1 MRVLQKIVPV
11 VIMAVPLMGF
21 SASGLYGISGMPG
34 TSASSDS
41 DSVSIGTVI
50 DEVIWVVGDEAI
62 LKSDVEMMRMQAAME
77 GVKWNGDPDCTIPEQ
92 IAVQKLFKHQ
102 AIIDSI
108 EVTDADVASEV
119 EQQINY
125 WLEMVDG
132 SRERLEEYKHQSLA
146 QIRNDLREEMKD
158 RQMVQQMKRKLV
170 EDISVTP
177 AEVRRY
183 FKDLPQ
189 DSIPFVPTE
198 VEVQII
204 QVTPRIPPEELNRVK
219 DELRDYTDRVNKGD
233 ASFQTLARLY
243 SEDPRTARRGGE
255 LGLTVRGTLD
265 PAFATVAFNL
275 TDPKKVSKIVESE
288 FGFHI
293 IQLIEKRGDKVNVRH
308 ILRKPV
314 VPDEEIEKTLLR
326 LDSVAVALREGVV
339 PEVLKP
345 FIDAEKLVG
354 TFTFEDAVPA
364 LSDDKD
370 TRFSKGLMS
379 TNMMQTGHTSSK
391 FRMQDLPPEVAKAVD
406 TLQVGEISRAFQM
419 INQRGK
425 TVCVIAKLK
434 NRIDGH
440 KATVTEDFQTLKD
453 VVLQKRQNDRI
464 HQWVVDKIKNVYT
477 RLNDNYKDC
486 NFEYEGWFK

>member
-1 MRVLQKIVPV
+1 MTLLLLL
-11 VIMAVPLMGF
+11 PLMA
-21 SASGLYGISGMPG
+21 SAEKK
-34 TSASSDS
+34 DS
-41 DSVSIGTVI
+41 LATDSIGTVI
-50 DEVIWVVGDEAI
+50 DEVVWVVGDDAI
-62 LKSDVEMMRMQAAME
+62 LKSDVETMRMQAAME
-77 GVKWNGDPDCTIPEQ
+77 GVKWSGNPDCSIPEQ

-102 AIIDSI
+102 AEIDSI
-108 EVTDADVASEV
+108 EVTDADVAQEV
-119 EQQINY
+119 EQQISY

-132 SRERLEEYKHQSLA
+132 SRERLEEYKHQPLS

-158 RQMVQQMKRKLV
+158 RQMVQKMRMKLV
-170 EDISVTP
+170 EDIAVTP

-183 FKDLPQ
+183 FKDMPQ
-189 DSIPFVPTE
+189 DSIPYVPTE

-204 QVTPRIPPEELNRVK
+204 QQTPRIEPEELNRVK
-219 DELRDYTDRVNKGD
+219 DELREYTERVNKGE

-243 SEDPRTARRGGE
+243 SEDPGTARRGGE
-255 LGLTVRGTLD
+255 LGLVGRGTLD

-288 FGFHI
+288 FGYHI

-314 VPDEEIEKTLLR
+314 VSDEAVERTLGR
-326 LDSVAVALREGVV
+326 LDSIAADIRAG
-339 PEVLKP
+339 K
-345 FIDAEKLVG
+345 
-354 TFTFEDAVPA
+354 FTFEDAAPM

-370 TRFSKGLMS
+370 TRNSKGLMS

-391 FRMQDLPPEVAKAVD
+391 FRMQDLPPEVAKVVD
-406 TLQVGEISRAFQM
+406 TMQVGQISQSFQM

-453 VVLQKRQNDRI
+453 VVLEKRREERI
-464 HQWVVDKIKNVYT
+464 HQWVVDKIKSVYT
-477 RLNDNYKDC
+477 RLSDDYKDC
-486 NFEYEGWFK
+486 QFEYEGWIK

>member
-1 MRVLQKIVPV
+1 MRALKRIIPT
-11 VIMAVPLMGF
+11 ILLAVPLMG
-21 SASGLYGISGMPG
+21 SVVSGNASN
-34 TSASSDS
+34 ASHAST
-41 DSVSIGTVI
+41 DSVSVGTVI

-62 LKSDVEMMRMQAAME
+62 LKSDVEVMRMQAAME
-77 GVKWNGDPDCTIPEQ
+77 GVKWSGDPYCTIPEQ

-108 EVTDADVASEV
+108 EVTDADVAQEV

-132 SRERLEEYKHQSLA
+132 SRERLEEYKHQSLS

-183 FKDLPQ
+183 FKDMPQ

-204 QVTPRIPPEELNRVK
+204 QQTPLVAPEELNRVK

-243 SEDPRTARRGGE
+243 SEDPGTARRGGE
-255 LGLTVRGTLD
+255 LGLTGRGTLD

-314 VPDEEIEKTLLR
+314 VSDEEIEKAIVR
-326 LDSVAVALREGVV
+326 LDSIADDIREG
-339 PEVLKP
+339 K
-345 FIDAEKLVG
+345 
-354 TFTFEDAVPA
+354 FTFEDAAPM

-379 TNMMQTGHTSSK
+379 TSMLQTGQTSSK
-391 FRMQDLPPEVAKAVD
+391 FRMQDLPPEIAKAVD
-406 TLQVGEISRAFQM
+406 TLQVGEISRAFRM

-440 KATVTEDFQTLKD
+440 KATVTEDFQVLKD
-453 VVLQKRQNDRI
+453 VVLQKRQNERI
-464 HQWVVDKIKNVYT
+464 HQWVVDKIKNTYT
-477 RLNDNYKDC
+477 RLNDHYTDC
-486 NFEYEGWFK
+486 KFEYEGWNK

>member
-1 MRVLQKIVPV
+1 MNIIKKTIPFAIVAIPLLGMASASMPAQPASSV
-11 VIMAVPLMGF
+11 MAVQ
-21 SASGLYGISGMPG
+21 A
-34 TSASSDS
+34 DS
-41 DSVSIGTVI
+41 DSVSMGTVI

-62 LKSDVEMMRMQAAME
+62 LKSDVEQMRMQAALE
-77 GVKWNGDPDCTIPEQ
+77 GVKWSGDPDCTIPEQ

-108 EVTDADVASEV
+108 EVTDADVAQEV
-119 EQQINY
+119 EYQISA

-132 SRERLEEYKHQSLA
+132 SRERLEEYKHQPLS
-146 QIRNDLREEMKD
+146 QIRNDLRDEMKD
-158 RQMVQQMKRKLV
+158 RQMVQKMKQRLV
-170 EDISVTP
+170 EDIAVTP

-183 FKDLPQ
+183 FKDMPQ

-204 QVTPRIPPEELNRVK
+204 QRTPQIEQEELNRVK
-219 DELRDYTDRVNKGD
+219 NELREYTERINKGE

-243 SEDPRTARRGGE
+243 SEDPGTARRGGE
-255 LGLTVRGTLD
+255 VGLAGRGTLD

-293 IQLIEKRGDKVNVRH
+293 IQLIEKRGEKVNVRH

-314 VPDEEIEKTLLR
+314 VSDEAIEKAMAR
-326 LDSVAVALREGVV
+326 LDSIADEIR
-339 PEVLKP
+339 
-345 FIDAEKLVG
+345 AEK
-354 TFTFEDAVPA
+354 FTFDQAAPI

-370 TRFSKGLMS
+370 TRNSKGLLS
-379 TNMMQTGHTSSK
+379 SNQQTGRISSK
-391 FRMQDLPPEVAKAVD
+391 FRMQDLPPEIAKAVD
-406 TLQVGEISRAFQM
+406 TLEVGEISKAFQM

-434 NRIDGH
+434 NRINGH
-440 KATVTEDFQTLKD
+440 KASVTEDFQVLKD
-453 VVLQKRQNDRI
+453 VILQKRQNERI
-464 HQWVVDKIKNVYT
+464 HQWVVDKIKSVYT
-477 RLNDNYKDC
+477 HLNDDYKDC
-486 NFEYEGWFK
+486 NFEYEGWNK

>member
-1 MRVLQKIVPV
+1 MDIRKFFLSV
-11 VIMAVPLMGF
+11 VILVIPMMGY
-21 SASGLYGISGMPG
+21 AQN
-34 TSASSDS
+34 D
-41 DSVSIGTVI
+41 SIGTVI

-62 LKSDVEMMRMQAAME
+62 LKSDVEAMRMQAAME
-77 GVKWNGDPDCTIPEQ
+77 GIKWSGDPDCTIPEQ

-102 AIIDSI
+102 AQIDSI
-108 EVTDADVASEV
+108 EVTDVDVAQDV

-132 SRERLEEYKHQSLA
+132 SRERLEEYKHQPLS
-146 QIRNDLREEMKD
+146 QIRNELREEMKD
-158 RQMVQQMKRKLV
+158 RQMVQKMKQKLV
-170 EDISVTP
+170 EDIAVTP

-183 FKDLPQ
+183 FQDMPQ

-204 QVTPRIPPEELNRVK
+204 QQTPRIDPEELNRVK
-219 DELRDYTDRVNKGD
+219 DELREYTDRVNKGES
-233 ASFQTLARLY
+233 SFQTLARLY
-243 SEDPRTARRGGE
+243 SEDPGTARRGGE
-255 LGLTVRGTLD
+255 LGLVGRGTLD
-265 PAFATVAFNL
+265 PAFAQVAFNL

-314 VPDEEIEKTLLR
+314 VSDEAIERALGR
-326 LDSVAVALREGVV
+326 LDSIAADIRAD
-339 PEVLKP
+339 K
-345 FIDAEKLVG
+345 
-354 TFTFEDAVPA
+354 FTFEYAAPL

-370 TRFSKGLMS
+370 TRNSKGLMS
-379 TNMMQTGHTSSK
+379 TNMMQTGHTSSR
-391 FRMQDLPPEVAKAVD
+391 FRMQDLPPEIAKVVD
-406 TLQVGEISRAFQM
+406 TMQVGQISQAFTM

-440 KATVTEDFQTLKD
+440 KASVTEDFQTLKD
-453 VVLQKRQNDRI
+453 VVLNKRREERI

-486 NFEYEGWFK
+486 QFEYEGWIK

>member
-1 MRVLQKIVPV
+1 MRALKRIIPTVLL
-11 VIMAVPLMGF
+11 AVPLMG
-21 SASGLYGISGMPG
+21 SVVSGNASN
-34 TSASSDS
+34 ASHAST
-41 DSVSIGTVI
+41 DSVSVGTVI

-62 LKSDVEMMRMQAAME
+62 LKSDVEVMRMQAAME
-77 GVKWNGDPDCTIPEQ
+77 GVKWSGDPDCTIPEQ

-108 EVTDADVASEV
+108 EVTDADVAQEV

-132 SRERLEEYKHQSLA
+132 SRERLEEYKHQSLS

-183 FKDLPQ
+183 FKDMPQ

-204 QVTPRIPPEELNRVK
+204 QQTPLVAPEELNRVK

-243 SEDPRTARRGGE
+243 SEDPGTARRGGE
-255 LGLTVRGTLD
+255 LGLTGRGTLD

-314 VPDEEIEKTLLR
+314 VSDEEIEKAIVR
-326 LDSVAVALREGVV
+326 LDSIADDIREG
-339 PEVLKP
+339 K
-345 FIDAEKLVG
+345 
-354 TFTFEDAVPA
+354 FTFEDAAPM

-379 TNMMQTGHTSSK
+379 TSMLQTGQTSSK
-391 FRMQDLPPEVAKAVD
+391 FRMQDLPPEIAKAVD
-406 TLQVGEISRAFQM
+406 TLQVGEISRAFRM

-440 KATVTEDFQTLKD
+440 KATVTEDFQVLKD
-453 VVLQKRQNDRI
+453 VVLQKRQNERI
-464 HQWVVDKIKNVYT
+464 HQWVVDKIKNTYT
-477 RLNDNYKDC
+477 RLNDHYRDC
-486 NFEYEGWFK
+486 KFEYEGWNK

>member
-1 MRVLQKIVPV
+1 MVSLPSP
-11 VIMAVPLMGF
+11 A
-21 SASGLYGISGMPG
+21 
-34 TSASSDS
+34 DS

-77 GVKWNGDPDCTIPEQ
+77 GVKWSGDPDCTIPEQ

-108 EVTDADVASEV
+108 EVTDADVAQEV

-132 SRERLEEYKHQSLA
+132 SRERLEEYKHQPLS

-183 FKDLPQ
+183 FKDMPQ

-204 QVTPRIPPEELNRVK
+204 QQTPRIEPEELNRVK
-219 DELRDYTDRVNKGD
+219 DELRDYTDRVNRGD

-243 SEDPRTARRGGE
+243 SEDPGTARRGGE
-255 LGLTVRGTLD
+255 LGLTGRGTLD

-314 VPDEEIEKTLLR
+314 VSDDAVQKAILR
-326 LDSVAVALREGVV
+326 LDSIANDIRDG
-339 PEVLKP
+339 K
-345 FIDAEKLVG
+345 
-354 TFTFEDAVPA
+354 FTFEDAAA

-370 TRFSKGLMS
+370 TRNSKGLMS
-379 TNMMQTGHTSSK
+379 TSMAQTGYTSSK
-391 FRMQDLPPEVAKAVD
+391 FRMQDLPPEIAKAVD

-434 NRIDGH
+434 NRIPGH
-440 KATVTEDFQTLKD
+440 KATITEDFQVLKD

-477 RLNDNYKDC
+477 RLNDDYKDC
-486 NFEYEGWFK
+486 KFEYEGWFK